1 MRCPV
6 SVLCLVL
13 FVSAVPLRATTPD
26 CEVLAAEASRQ
37 YGVPEGLLVA
47 IARTE
52 SGIARGQ
59 TEVRA
64 WPWTANVQGESHYY
78 DSRQEMQAH
87 LDRVIGADISNVD
100 IGCMQLNYHWH
111 GDRFAGLE
119 LMLDPHSNVTY
130 AAGYLR
136 QLHDETGSWEGA
148 TRYYHSRDPDRGAAY
163 LGRVNRMWAALATPG
178 QGEQN
183 PVPTVTRAAP
193 VTSDRRFQTH
203 RPTGT
208 QTDLR
213 AYWERVDL
221 AEGTLPK
228 LPGQP

>member
-6 SVLCLVL
+6 PVLCLVL

-37 YGVPEGLLVA
+37 YGMPEGLLVA

-111 GDRFAGLE
+111 GDRFA
-119 LMLDPHSNVTY
+119 VWT
-130 AAGYLR
+130 
-136 QLHDETGSWEGA
+136 
-148 TRYYHSRDPDRGAAY
+148 
-163 LGRVNRMWAALATPG
+163 
-178 QGEQN
+178 
-183 PVPTVTRAAP
+183 
-193 VTSDRRFQTH
+193 
-203 RPTGT
+203 
-208 QTDLR
+208 
-213 AYWERVDL
+213 
-221 AEGTLPK
+221 
-228 LPGQP
+228 